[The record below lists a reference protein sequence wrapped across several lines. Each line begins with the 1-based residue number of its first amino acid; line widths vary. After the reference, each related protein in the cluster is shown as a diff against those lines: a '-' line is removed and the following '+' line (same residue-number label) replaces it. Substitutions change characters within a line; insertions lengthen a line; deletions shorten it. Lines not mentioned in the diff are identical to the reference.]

1 MKNIDYIKLGKNI
14 RSKRLMSGLTMEQL
28 AEKCYI
34 STGFLGH
41 IENGNRAPSLDTLFA
56 ISNAL
61 DCGIDSLIYDF
72 DATNCDVPNEVFE
85 YIKKQSPENS
95 KKFYNL
101 MKLLAEHINEF

>member
-41 IENGNRAPSLDTLFA
+41 IENGNRARRLTRCLLLQMHLTAVSTVLFTTSMQPIA
-56 ISNAL
+56 MYQTRFLNI
-61 DCGIDSLIYDF
+61 
-72 DATNCDVPNEVFE
+72 
-85 YIKKQSPENS
+85 
-95 KKFYNL
+95 
-101 MKLLAEHINEF
+101 